1 MKNKKK
7 LTGWGVMMFL
17 ILLAADQ
24 ITKYLAAACLSGGR
38 GISLIP
44 GVFEL
49 FYLENRGAAFGVL
62 KDQQWFFIGVAVIML
77 LMAWLVYCRLPG
89 DSHFNLLRVV
99 CVLIASGAAGNM
111 LDRLFRHYVVDFLY
125 FSLINFPVFN
135 VADCYVTVG
144 AVLMAFLF
152 LFYYKDEESAFLNVR
167 KEYDR
172 KEEI

>member
-1 MKNKKK
+1 MNNKKK
-7 LTGWGVMMFL
+7 LTGCGVMMFL

-24 ITKYLAAACLSGGR
+24 ITKYLAIACLSESR

-77 LMAWLVYCRLPG
+77 LMAWLVYCRLPQ
-89 DSHFNLLRVV
+89 DPHFNMLRVI

-135 VADCYVTVG
+135 VADCYVCIGAAAAVISLFTVYRDDSFE
-144 AVLMAFLF
+144 FL
-152 LFYYKDEESAFLNVR
+152 K
-167 KEYDR
+167 
-172 KEEI
+172 

>member
-135 VADCYVTVG
+135 VADCYVCIGAAAAVISLFTVYRNDSFE
-144 AVLMAFLF
+144 FL
-152 LFYYKDEESAFLNVR
+152 K
-167 KEYDR
+167 
-172 KEEI
+172 

>member
-1 MKNKKK
+1 M
-7 LTGWGVMMFL
+7 VL

-135 VADCYVTVG
+135 VADCYVCIGAAAAVISLFTVYRNDSFE
-144 AVLMAFLF
+144 FL
-152 LFYYKDEESAFLNVR
+152 K
-167 KEYDR
+167 
-172 KEEI
+172 